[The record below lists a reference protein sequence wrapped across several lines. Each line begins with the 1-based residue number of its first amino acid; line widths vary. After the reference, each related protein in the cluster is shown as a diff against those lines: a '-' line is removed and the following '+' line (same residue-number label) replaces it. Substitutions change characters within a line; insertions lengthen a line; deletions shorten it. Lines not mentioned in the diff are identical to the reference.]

1 MMFSLFLY
9 YNISQDSNTT
19 CTSTYIVWIYWI
31 EVIHLCFVKDRHGS
45 FY

>member
-1 MMFSLFLY
+1 MFSLFLY

-19 CTSTYIVWIYWI
+19 RTSTYIVWIYWI
-31 EVIHLCFVKDRHGS
+31 VVIHLCFVKDSHGS